1 MRIAI
6 YDRKKILNIKFT
18 YLDNENIALYESN
31 NILIKEDEL
40 CCEILDQT
48 KILEVKFF
56 NKITRVQISFELMEN
71 IDILIEI
78 PFNYLLDKKNIIY
91 SSYYFNEYLNSIN
104 SPYFSTYNRIL
115 DNLKRIETIKYDI
128 GYIEEESEEA
138 ISILFKG
145 ELPINIASFFKK
157 LELNQKYYEHYLFF

>member
-6 YDRKKILNIKFT
+6 YDKKRIANIKFT

-56 NKITRVQISFELMEN
+56 NKITRVQISFEQMEN
-71 IDILIEI
+71 IEILIEI
-78 PFNYLLDKKNIIY
+78 PFSYLLDKKNIIY
-91 SSYYFNEYLNSIN
+91 SSYYFNKYLNSIN

-115 DNLKRIETIKYDI
+115 DNLKKLETIKYDI

-157 LELNQKYYEHYLFF
+157 LELNKKYYEHYLFF